1 MRILINTVMCLC
13 VCVCVAHALH
23 VCVVKPC
30 RLGSYEVSVY
40 LVGDVIVAVK

>member
-1 MRILINTVMCLC
+1 MLCMCI
-13 VCVCVAHALH
+13 
-23 VCVVKPC
+23 VKPC